1 MDPVFIHATL
11 VAQLESMYASEIHI
25 QHQIA
30 ELLSAKEI
38 PQRSSA
44 ISIEAEEN
52 RSQCERLEGLLSV
65 MTDQAFL
72 SQTESSLLSSLE
84 SCRVILIRILRRGT
98 SLRYLGCAQA
108 AISAGRYNIAEE
120 LMKRE
125 QLCPEA
131 LQMN

>member
-98 SLRYLGCAQA
+98 SQKYLACAQA

-125 QLCPEA
+125 RLCPEA
-131 LQMN
+131 LQKN